1 MRDEIDLERR
11 QREILATIIRQYVAS
26 GAPVGSKAVAEQ
38 FGDPLSS
45 ATIRSV
51 MAQLEADG
59 YLAQPHVSAGRV
71 PTDKAYRYYVDHM
84 VGALRLDEAIQQ
96 YIHQYLSAEAQPA
109 VQWAAQL
116 MAKTSHVLAE
126 VSHSVGL
133 VLGPALE
140 EKILEHVKFIRLQ
153 DRRVLVVVV
162 SKPDLVENKVVQ
174 LGEEFTQEDL
184 DRAAEYL
191 NGGFRGW
198 SLRTIRVEIF
208 KRLEEMKVVCDHLLT
223 DIATLFS
230 HGALEGEESGP
241 LFVEGTAR
249 ILDLPDFED
258 TGKLRE
264 LLAAFEQ
271 KAKLIRILGACL
283 QSQNYGVRILI
294 GRENTASE
302 MQECT
307 VIMAPLHYRRRVVG
321 ALGVVGPVRMEYD
334 RAIKAV
340 EYVAHLCSRLL
351 SSN

>member
-1 MRDEIDLERR
+1 MGDEIGLERR

-45 ATIRSV
+45 ATIRNV

-84 VGALRLDEAIQQ
+84 VGALRLDEAMRQ
-96 YIHQYLSAEAQPA
+96 YIQQYLSAEAQPA
-109 VQWAAQL
+109 VQWTAQL

-208 KRLEEMKVVCDHLLT
+208 KRLEEMKVFCDHLLT

-283 QSQNYGVRILI
+283 QSQNHGVRILI
-294 GRENTASE
+294 GSENTASE
-302 MQECT
+302 MQECS
-307 VIMAPLHYRRRVVG
+307 VIMAPLHYQRRVVG